1 MSKENKETPKTEKPA
16 DPNQRYLDFK
26 WENPDQFRNGPI
38 DDESRKCRDCIC
50 CIIFLVI
57 FALCIVVAGF
67 GFYKGKPTQLFYFY
81 DDEGNACGYDEGF
94 KDYKYLYFTNV
105 IGGLKD
111 FDTNKI
117 IDGVCVKICPNETL
131 EKGETY
137 TLDCKRSN
145 PNKNCE
151 VTYENYYQSKIL
163 LQRVCFPSSNDE
175 IHFNSTM
182 QYLAKIYD
190 PDSGETFDKVVDKK
204 DIHTDIVDGSVKV
217 YIAQDAIN
225 GENDPQKAS
234 AKLINLSY
242 FTQLFTL
249 WINDLNVTK
258 YAIFGSIAW
267 SFFLAMFYFLFLRCC
282 AGFITFLCILLVEA
296 GFVVLAVYFYFLA
309 DDEEQQEAEGDT
321 TNKAFFWVFVALAAA
336 WLIFILIMCNR
347 IRLAVALTEVTS
359 KYIHK
364 TWCIVFVPFL
374 FFIILVIWLAYW
386 IVLLVFLYTSGD
398 FEKGQ
403 SKVK

>member
-364 TWCIVFVPFL
+364 YG
-374 FFIILVIWLAYW
+374 WL
-386 IVLLVFLYTSGD
+386 IGLYC
-398 FEKGQ
+398 
-403 SKVK
+403 